1 MLNNSEQYGQKVK
14 EQLRQYEHTENM
26 HAQLSDI
33 FRYWQVKYFKPRF
46 LEGWETNNHLDFY
59 WKPLA
64 KRIRQTGCGD
74 VISFGCGDAQV
85 EVGVATGLK
94 KEGLTDFRFHCV
106 ELSPAPSA

>member
-1 MLNNSEQYGQKVK
+1 MLNKTKQYMQKIK
-14 EQLRQYEHTENM
+14 EQIRQYEHTENM

-46 LEGWETNNHLDFY
+46 LEVCDANNHLEFY

-64 KRIRQTGCGD
+64 KHIQQTECRN

-85 EVGVATGLK
+85 EVGVAAMP
-94 KEGLTDFRFHCV
+94 
-106 ELSPAPSA
+106 LS